1 MLDPTNVSL
10 FEWLCLAAGLAP
22 ILVLAAFAVV
32 DLRALMLVRAV
43 ALMKQRVKPGEKR
56 ISRDEWAPAPLA

>member
-10 FEWLCLAAGLAP
+10 FEWLSLAAGLAP
-22 ILVLAAFAVV
+22 ILVLAAFAVL

-43 ALMKQRVKPGEKR
+43 SLMKQRVKPGEMK
-56 ISRDEWAPAPLA
+56 ISRDEWAPARLV